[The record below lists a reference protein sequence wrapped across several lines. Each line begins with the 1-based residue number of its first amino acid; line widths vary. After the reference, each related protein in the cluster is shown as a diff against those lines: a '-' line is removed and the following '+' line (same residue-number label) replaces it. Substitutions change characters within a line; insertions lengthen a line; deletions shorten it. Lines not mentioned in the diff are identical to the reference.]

1 MRALI
6 ARLTARA
13 PYHLASV
20 CAQTAVD
27 NSGAPPGQPRRRQTI
42 TPIQWVGLAVLIL
55 LFLYLNGVFG
65 VGGPEAALSDL
76 IGQLPFFVA
85 IILAVTI
92 HEFSHAR
99 IATWFGDDLPR
110 RAGRLTLNPL
120 AHLDPMGSL
129 LFLVAH
135 FGWGKP
141 VPINPGAMRNP
152 NLGWALS
159 SAAGPGSNLVSA
171 AIVVSLLATLGA
183 PSEPFVHEVARQFV
197 LISVFLAIFNLIP
210 LPPLDGFGFVFGLSP
225 RPLKLALL
233 PIQRYGPLIL
243 LALVF
248 LPTLSRSFPPVLQVV
263 LTAGSSL
270 FFRLMG
276 VSPSAL

>member
-1 MRALI
+1 
-6 ARLTARA
+6 
-13 PYHLASV
+13 V
-20 CAQTAVD
+20 CAQPAPDRPDILPD
-27 NSGAPPGQPRRRQTI
+27 NTGVGGPPQAPIRPQRSGI
-42 TPIQWVGLAVLIL
+42 TPIQWVGLAVLVL
-55 LFLYLNGVFG
+55 LVLNQTGLLQG
-65 VGGPEAALSDL
+65 NLSDL
-76 IGQLPFFVA
+76 TSQLPFFIA
-85 IILAVTI
+85 IISAVTI

-159 SAAGPGSNLVSA
+159 SAAGPVSNFVSA
-171 AIVVSLLATLGA
+171 AIAVGLVVSLGRPT
-183 PSEPFVHEVARQFV
+183 EEFFHETVLQFIA
-197 LISVFLAIFNLIP
+197 ISVALGTFNLIP
-210 LPPLDGFGFVFGLSP
+210 IPPLDGFGFVFGLSP
-225 RPLKLALL
+225 RSIKIALL
-233 PIQRYGPLIL
+233 PVQRYGSLIL

-248 LPTLSRSFPPVLQVV
+248 LPSFSRSFPPILQVV
-263 LTAGSSL
+263 LRAGSNL
-270 FFRLMG
+270 FFTVLG
-276 VSPSAL
+276 VPLNAL

>member
-1 MRALI
+1 
-6 ARLTARA
+6 
-13 PYHLASV
+13 V
-20 CAQTAVD
+20 CA
-27 NSGAPPGQPRRRQTI
+27 APAPTDKKRSSI

-55 LFLYLNGVFG
+55 LVLYQAGFLRFD
-65 VGGPEAALSDL
+65 GPASAFADL
-76 IGQLPFFVA
+76 IDQLPFFVA

-99 IATWFGDDLPR
+99 VATWFGDDLPR

-159 SAAGPGSNLVSA
+159 SAAGPASNLLSA
-171 AIVVSLLATLGA
+171 ALVVALLVSLGRPADWFL
-183 PSEPFVHEVARQFV
+183 HEVARQFV

-225 RPLKLALL
+225 RPIKLLLL
-233 PIQRYGPLIL
+233 PVQRFGPFIL
-243 LALVF
+243 LALIF
-248 LPTLSRSFPPVLQVV
+248 LPDFVRSFPPVLRIV
-263 LTAGSSL
+263 LTRGSSL
-270 FFRLMG
+270 FFSVVG
-276 VSPSAL
+276 VSPNAL

>member
-1 MRALI
+1 
-6 ARLTARA
+6 
-13 PYHLASV
+13 V
-20 CAQTAVD
+20 CAQTAIAD
-27 NSGAPPGQPRRRQTI
+27 NSGAPPPGPPRRQQPGI
-42 TPIQWVGLAVLIL
+42 TPIQWVGLAALIL
-55 LFLYLNGVFG
+55 LFLYMNGVFG
-65 VGGPEAALSDL
+65 AGGPASVLADL
-76 IGQLPFFVA
+76 ISQLPFFIA

-129 LFLVAH
+129 LFLIAH

-159 SAAGPGSNLVSA
+159 SAAGPGSNLISA
-171 AIVVSLLATLGA
+171 AIVALGLVTLGR
-183 PSEPFVHEVARQFV
+183 PSDPFIHETLKQFV
-197 LISVFLAIFNLIP
+197 EISVFLAIFNLIP

-225 RPLKLALL
+225 QPLKLALL
-233 PIQRYGPLIL
+233 PVQRFGPFIL

-248 LPTLSRSFPPVLQVV
+248 LPSLSRSFPPVLAIV
-263 LTAGSSL
+263 LNFGSNL
-270 FFRLMG
+270 FFQIIG
-276 VSPSAL
+276 VPRSAL

>member
-1 MRALI
+1 
-6 ARLTARA
+6 
-13 PYHLASV
+13 V
-20 CAQTAVD
+20 CAQPAPDKSRVLPD
-27 NSGAPPGQPRRRQTI
+27 NTPDNTGVTGESPRRPRQGI
-42 TPIQWVGLAVLIL
+42 TPIQWVGLAALIL
-55 LFLYLNGVFG
+55 LFLYQSGLFPSTGAAAA
-65 VGGPEAALSDL
+65 VGDL
-76 IGQLPFFVA
+76 IDQLPFFAA

-110 RAGRLTLNPL
+110 RMGRLTLNPL

-141 VPINPGAMRNP
+141 VQINPGAMRNP
-152 NLGWALS
+152 NLGWAMS
-159 SAAGPGSNLVSA
+159 SAAGPASNLISA
-171 AIVVSLLATLGA
+171 AIVAIFDVTFGPPGDRFLHDL
-183 PSEPFVHEVARQFV
+183 VAQFV
-197 LISVFLAIFNLIP
+197 GISVVLAIFNLIP

-233 PIQRYGPLIL
+233 PLQRYGPFIL

-248 LPTLSRSFPPVLQVV
+248 LPNFSSSFPPVLQVV
-263 LTAGSSL
+263 ITFGRNL
-270 FFRLMG
+270 FFNILG
-276 VSPSAL
+276 VRPSAL

>member
-1 MRALI
+1 MVGAQAQDLAAAVAGNADHADALS
-6 ARLTARA
+6 ARHSGRKYTYSLRNHGC
-13 PYHLASV
+13 PPIILRM

-27 NSGAPPGQPRRRQTI
+27 NSGAPPPQAPKRGTGI
-42 TPIQWVGLAVLIL
+42 TPVQWVGLAALIL
-55 LFLYLNGVFG
+55 LFLYVNGVFG
-65 VGGPEAALSDL
+65 SGGPSAALADL
-76 IGQLPFFVA
+76 VDQLPFFVA
-85 IILAVTI
+85 IILAVTV

-159 SAAGPGSNLVSA
+159 SIAGPVSNFVSA
-171 AIVVSLLATLGA
+171 AIVVALRLSLGRPADNFLHQLVIQFVGISITLG
-183 PSEPFVHEVARQFV
+183 
-197 LISVFLAIFNLIP
+197 IFNLIP
-210 LPPLDGFGFVFGLSP
+210 IPPLDGFGLVFGLSP
-225 RPLKLALL
+225 RPIKIAL
-233 PIQRYGPLIL
+233 
-243 LALVF
+243 
-248 LPTLSRSFPPVLQVV
+248 
-263 LTAGSSL
+263 
-270 FFRLMG
+270 
-276 VSPSAL
+276 